1 MYTDELEDQAMSS
14 LFHLVCSLY
23 KVGLS
28 LLHKSNHSRKAT
40 YLCVCVCVFR
50 CVYVCVCVCVD
61 VCVYVCVY
69 MCVCVCVFRCVCVQV
84 CLCVTGSQRVRC
96 SAV

>member
-40 YLCVCVCVFR
+40 YFR
-50 CVYVCVCVCVD
+50 VCVCVCGFAK
-61 VCVYVCVY
+61 Y
-69 MCVCVCVFRCVCVQV
+69 MCV
-84 CLCVTGSQRVRC
+84 LCFSGRQAS
-96 SAV
+96 SLYWSPA